1 MLDGY
6 LRFRNVFEL
15 PYTFKK
21 NEEDVGN
28 IRLNFTA
35 SFYKRKKIAG
45 VKSKKKLSRIKC
57 FNESFWILV
66 NCLLDMKTQ

>member
-1 MLDGY
+1 MSLNY
-6 LRFRNVFEL
+6 HTCL
-15 PYTFKK
+15 KK

-45 VKSKKKLSRIKC
+45 VKSKKKLSRINS
-57 FNESFWILV
+57 FNESF
-66 NCLLDMKTQ
+66 